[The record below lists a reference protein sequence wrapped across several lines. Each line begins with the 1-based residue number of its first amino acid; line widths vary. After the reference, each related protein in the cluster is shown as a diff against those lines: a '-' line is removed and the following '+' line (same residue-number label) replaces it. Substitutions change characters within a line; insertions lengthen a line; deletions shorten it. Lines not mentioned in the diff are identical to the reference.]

1 MGLGALWPVPIPKR
15 ERHSAKLTSE
25 YRVIALKTL

>member
-1 MGLGALWPVPIPKR
+1 MGRGDFWFGKIPKR
-15 ERHSAKLTSE
+15 DRHSFKLTSE